1 MTIDAV
7 ACHLFNG
14 ISTPDTHKRD
24 EVWVDPLSVELCLG
38 CTEPECHGAKGAES
52 GGYCGPPR
60 CAYEA
65 AVMARRNVT
74 AGVTK
79 RRRVKIPPPRP
90 DGKLVWWECEVG

>member
-1 MTIDAV
+1 MNAIPCQV
-7 ACHLFNG
+7 CKSPSIPN
-14 ISTPDTHKRD
+14 KRD